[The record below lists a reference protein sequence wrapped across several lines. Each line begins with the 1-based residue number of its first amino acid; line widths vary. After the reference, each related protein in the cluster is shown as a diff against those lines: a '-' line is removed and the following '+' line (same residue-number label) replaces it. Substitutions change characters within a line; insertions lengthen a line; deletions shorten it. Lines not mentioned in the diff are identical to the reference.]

1 MSSCS
6 FGLAQSHCNCKVFR
20 LTANNSNFFFMNMSE
35 DLLFSL
41 LTLPAVAIPSR
52 SPGCSFFSSSVFRLP
67 AVCHA
72 ELIKR
77 CPLAPRDVHHPP
89 LPAPWPWC
97 ELSSQLRGGHWD
109 REKPNVK
116 VVVNEK
122 RRVWLFSHYF
132 SARLLVFLFFNALNL
147 HLVVSSSQGFFFPF
161 CDVHMYVALI
171 IASKWPHDVQTSPT
185 KVQN

>member
-6 FGLAQSHCNCKVFR
+6 FCLAQSHCNCKVFR
-20 LTANNSNFFFMNMSE
+20 FTANNSHFFFMNMSE
-35 DLLFSL
+35 DLLFPL

-89 LPAPWPWC
+89 LPAPWPRC
-97 ELSSQLRGGHWD
+97 ELSSQLRGGRWD

-122 RRVWLFSHYF
+122 RRVWLFF
-132 SARLLVFLFFNALNL
+132 PLFFCQAFSFFFYVLNL
-147 HLVVSSSQGFFFPF
+147 HLVVLSLQGFFFPF
-161 CDVHMYVALI
+161 RDVHMYVALI
-171 IASKWPHDVQTSPT
+171 IASKWPHDVQTSST